1 MKETAR
7 KTFVKKCRRD
17 LRRVIVERYPHY
29 AIGPLKDD
37 EAAAS
42 ASGTD
47 EGLVIKEEDAE
58 ASLKTVTSSTSPASS
73 TVTATA
79 INNTATDTTASA
91 DGKSPADV
99 DEDDEDQ
106 DKETL
111 KDGKAAAATALAAS
125 ASGPD
130 DTDDGLSIKER
141 EDIRAGE
148 ASLKKFYDD
157 KKEAAAKR
165 DKEIIEEKER
175 KGKEKI
181 TVLHELYLQDKDLLK
196 ALFLKT
202 CAGYENEH

>member
-42 ASGTD
+42 ASVTD
-47 EGLVIKEEDAE
+47 EGLFIKEEDAE
-58 ASLKTVTSSTSPASS
+58 ASLKTVTSSTSP
-73 TVTATA
+73 
-79 INNTATDTTASA
+79 
-91 DGKSPADV
+91 
-99 DEDDEDQ
+99 DEDHEDQ

-141 EDIRAGE
+141 EDILAGE

-202 CAGYENEH
+202 CAGYEKEHWFQSGWWGGKAALIDYQ